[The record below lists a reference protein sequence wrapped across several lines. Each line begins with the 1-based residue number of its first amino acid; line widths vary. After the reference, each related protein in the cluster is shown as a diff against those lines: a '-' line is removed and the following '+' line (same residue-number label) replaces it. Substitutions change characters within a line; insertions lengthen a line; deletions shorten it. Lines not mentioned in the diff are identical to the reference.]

1 MTHNKKQDHTLS
13 LQQPIIKKAIMKY
26 SNEDVRRQDR
36 LMSEADAIKL
46 LTDGEYGVL
55 SMQAEDGGGYGVPLN
70 YIFDGQHSLYIHC
83 APEGRKLRCLEKN
96 PSVTFCV
103 VGQTRL
109 VPRQFTTEY
118 NSILLHGTAYL
129 HLGDEE
135 KMKALHLIVRKFSPD
150 YIETGDK
157 YSEKSFHRVD
167 IIRMD
172 ITEFSGKCKHVKEDN
187 I

>member
-1 MTHNKKQDHTLS
+1 
-13 LQQPIIKKAIMKY
+13 MKY

-70 YIFDGQHSLYIHC
+70 YVFDGQHSLYMHC
-83 APEGRKLRCLEKN
+83 APEGRKLRCIEKN
-96 PSVTFCV
+96 PSVTFCIT
-103 VGQTRL
+103 GQTRL
-109 VPRQFTTEY
+109 VPRMFTTEY
-118 NSILLHGTAYL
+118 SSILLHGTAHL
-129 HLGDEE
+129 HLCDEE
-135 KMKALHLIVRKFSPD
+135 KMEAIHLIVRKFSPD
-150 YIETGDK
+150 YIETGDN

-172 ITEFSGKCKHVKEDN
+172 ITEFSGKCKHVKEEH

>member
-36 LMSEADAIKL
+36 LMSEANAIKL

-55 SMQAEDGGGYGVPLN
+55 SMQAEDGGGYGV
-70 YIFDGQHSLYIHC
+70 
-83 APEGRKLRCLEKN
+83 RCLEKN

-118 NSILLHGTAYL
+118 NSILLHGTAHL
-129 HLGDEE
+129 HLSDEE